1 MSIVKDA
8 GMICMKD
15 KITRVD
21 GTPMS
26 DAEYDSVERSFV
38 GHQLYKKYKRRP
50 TDQEVE
56 AVLAKMREI
65 EREK

>member
-1 MSIVKDA
+1 MR
-8 GMICMKD
+8 D

-21 GTPMS
+21 GSPMS

-65 EREK
+65 EGEK